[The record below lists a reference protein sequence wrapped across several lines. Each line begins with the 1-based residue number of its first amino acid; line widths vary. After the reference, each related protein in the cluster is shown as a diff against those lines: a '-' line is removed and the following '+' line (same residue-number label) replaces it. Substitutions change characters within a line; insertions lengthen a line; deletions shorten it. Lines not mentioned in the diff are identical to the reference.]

1 MGSNLLFVLLWAWE
15 TLFPDKALLSNITNF
30 RHFYAPKKKNINY
43 TKIKHTYNLIFY
55 IIFGMDKI
63 FLRNLKV
70 KTRIGIFEWE
80 KAVDQMININLIL
93 YLDIKKSAK
102 SKKIEDSVNYKSISK
117 RIISLAEN
125 NKFELVESMIEN
137 MAEIILNEYNIQQIT
152 ISISKPGAIR
162 GSDDVGI
169 EITRP

>member
-1 MGSNLLFVLLWAWE
+1 
-15 TLFPDKALLSNITNF
+15 
-30 RHFYAPKKKNINY
+30 
-43 TKIKHTYNLIFY
+43 
-55 IIFGMDKI
+55 MDKI

-117 RIISLAEN
+117 
-125 NKFELVESMIEN
+125 NK
-137 MAEIILNEYNIQQIT
+137 
-152 ISISKPGAIR
+152 
-162 GSDDVGI
+162 
-169 EITRP
+169 

>member
-1 MGSNLLFVLLWAWE
+1 
-15 TLFPDKALLSNITNF
+15 
-30 RHFYAPKKKNINY
+30 
-43 TKIKHTYNLIFY
+43 
-55 IIFGMDKI
+55 MDKI

-137 MAEIILNEYNIQQIT
+137 MAEIIFNEYNIQQIT
-152 ISISKPGAIR
+152 ISISKPVAIR

>member
-1 MGSNLLFVLLWAWE
+1 
-15 TLFPDKALLSNITNF
+15 
-30 RHFYAPKKKNINY
+30 
-43 TKIKHTYNLIFY
+43 
-55 IIFGMDKI
+55 MDKI

-80 KAVDQMININLIL
+80 KAVDQMIHINLIL

>member
-1 MGSNLLFVLLWAWE
+1 
-15 TLFPDKALLSNITNF
+15 
-30 RHFYAPKKKNINY
+30 
-43 TKIKHTYNLIFY
+43 
-55 IIFGMDKI
+55 MDKI
-63 FLRNLKV
+63 FLKNLKV

>member
-1 MGSNLLFVLLWAWE
+1 
-15 TLFPDKALLSNITNF
+15 
-30 RHFYAPKKKNINY
+30 
-43 TKIKHTYNLIFY
+43 
-55 IIFGMDKI
+55 MDKI

-117 RIISLAEN
+117 RSF
-125 NKFELVESMIEN
+125 NKKVI
-137 MAEIILNEYNIQQIT
+137 
-152 ISISKPGAIR
+152 
-162 GSDDVGI
+162 
-169 EITRP
+169 

>member
-1 MGSNLLFVLLWAWE
+1 
-15 TLFPDKALLSNITNF
+15 
-30 RHFYAPKKKNINY
+30 
-43 TKIKHTYNLIFY
+43 
-55 IIFGMDKI
+55 MDKI

-117 RIISLAEN
+117 RIIFLAEN